1 MERCGVGGV
10 DQRSGASHC
19 RCGAERGSRREAT
32 VPVGEAG
39 FSILEVL
46 VSMLILTGALLGLG
60 QVFLLGMTHVST
72 SSANLVA
79 REKAREAVE
88 SVHTARDTRVL
99 VWNQIR
105 NAAAPRM
112 CAGVAEP
119 DGWNSTTAGVFLDG
133 EQEGGLRLP
142 GADGLVNT
150 ADDGD
155 AETIAHPGP
164 DGLIGTADDRQE
176 ALTQYWREIWICDR
190 SNSLREVRVSV
201 RYQVGS
207 ITRTY
212 RLTTYIS
219 NYS

>member
-1 MERCGVGGV
+1 M
-10 DQRSGASHC
+10 RS
-19 RCGAERGSRREAT
+19 
-32 VPVGEAG
+32 GEAG

-46 VSMLILTGALLGLG
+46 VSMLLLTGALLGLG
-60 QVFLLGMTHVST
+60 QVFLLGMAHAST
-72 SSANLVA
+72 SSANLIA

-105 NAAAPRM
+105 NAASPRM
-112 CAGVAEP
+112 CPGIAEP
-119 DGWNSTTAGVFLDG
+119 DGWNSTTPGVFLDG
-133 EQEGGLRLP
+133 EQAGGLRLP
-142 GADGLVNT
+142 GPDGLVNT

-155 AETIAHPGP
+155 AEEVVHPGA
-164 DGLIGTADDRQE
+164 DGLLGTDDDREE
-176 ALTQYWREIWICDR
+176 ALAQYWREIWICDR
-190 SNSLREVRVSV
+190 SNSLREIRVSV

-212 RLTTYIS
+212 RLTTFIS